1 MKTFLALLLL
11 TGLLAHA
18 FAGAEDAKV
27 LRDPVAAT
35 LKNLSEKDQQKLD
48 EGKVIFV
55 SRSEKTE
62 EGADAGIGWAIGI
75 INSIPD
81 KVWAVLEDFENY
93 ADYMPRV
100 EAVESYDLEDDDEH
114 FGLKFTLGILFR
126 DLVYHIKQRNDTQSH
141 TITWEKDPGFS
152 DDFTKN
158 NGQWILRTYGEGKT
172 LAFYTVDIA
181 TNRFIPKALQ
191 NFLLKRDL
199 PDVIEALRQEV
210 ESEGAHTKE

>member
-1 MKTFLALLLL
+1 MKTFLSLLLL
-11 TGLLAHA
+11 AALLIQGI
-18 FAGAEDAKV
+18 AGAEDAEV

-35 LKNLSEKDQQKLD
+35 LKNLSEKDQKKLD

-55 SRSEKTE
+55 SRSEKTD

-75 INSIPD
+75 INATPD
-81 KVWAVLEDFENY
+81 VVWAVLEDYKNY
-93 ADYMPRV
+93 PDYMPRV
-100 EAVESYDLEDDDEH
+100 EAIESYELEGDDEQ

-126 DLVYHIKQRNDTQSH
+126 DLVYHIKQRNEAENH
-141 TITWEKDPGFS
+141 TITWEKDLDFA

-158 NGQWILRTYGEGKT
+158 NGQWILRSYEENKT

-210 ESEGAHTKE
+210 ETDGAFTKE